1 MVNKV
6 RLVFVAVVQL
16 VIDVVELIKEEL
28 IKRKLDVWLNRKF
41 HFGVFMIVNV
51 TNLGGNSAVLSFDQ
65 KVRIVKTYISSPD
78 GWQKVAQSIKNTGG
92 SARAQSLSIL
102 RKIAEDDAVTKNES
116 SREVFDKLV
125 ATLDW
130 FLARV

>member
-1 MVNKV
+1 
-6 RLVFVAVVQL
+6 
-16 VIDVVELIKEEL
+16 
-28 IKRKLDVWLNRKF
+28 
-41 HFGVFMIVNV
+41 MIVNV